1 MHEMDDLM
9 SKWDAFVSPAPGSL
23 SLLITNLTGHPAA
36 CVPCG
41 SAKGLPQSIM
51 FTGGLYDE
59 GAPLRVALA
68 YERATAWHTMH
79 PKMDW

>member
-1 MHEMDDLM
+1 M
-9 SKWDAFVSPAPGSL
+9 SKWDVVVSPAPGSQ
-23 SLLITNLTGHPAA
+23 SLLVTNLTGHPAV

-41 SAKGLPQSIM
+41 FPKSGLPQSIM

-68 YERATAWHTMH
+68 YERATNWHTMH
-79 PKMDW
+79 PKMDWV